1 MNDQS
6 LCAELPA
13 RPFRS
18 GAIVAVLA
26 EARTLLSAEFP
37 KFVALWHGW

>member
-1 MNDQS
+1 MIS
-6 LCAELPA
+6 RSALSYLA